1 MNNFPYSSGDS
12 AGIQN
17 KEFAR
22 IKTDKTKDIVCALD
36 LSHIPHFASFSD
48 KEISLVYNK
57 HFKGKVD
64 EIVSKAT
71 SDDYDYIVRELKES
85 REPEKLLVL
94 LPEISKIMGV
104 TVGYLEDKPVDM
116 QLQLCKKYVD
126 LWVCDSET
134 IYRELM
140 DIYDLKGKTL
150 EEVQAEDP
158 FYKQNSDKEKNSNSA
173 EKAQKQAVA
182 EAEQRKAIQGAYISR
197 EATHRLAEQIRRKN
211 SEEKRKQQSI
221 EQEER
226 NKNK

>member
-1 MNNFPYSSGDS
+1 MSEQNFYSGDIES
-12 AGIQN
+12 ITD
-17 KEFAR
+17 KEFR
-22 IKTDKTKDIVCALD
+22 KVRTDKCKDIVVGLD
-36 LSHIPHFASFSD
+36 KSGIPHFASFD
-48 KEISLVYNK
+48 KKEISLVYNK

-173 EKAQKQAVA
+173 EKAQKQAAA

-226 NKNK
+226 NKNP

>member
-1 MNNFPYSSGDS
+1 MSEQNFYSGDIES
-12 AGIQN
+12 ITD
-17 KEFAR
+17 KEFR
-22 IKTDKTKDIVCALD
+22 KVRTDKCKDIVVGLD
-36 LSHIPHFASFSD
+36 KSGIPHFASFD
-48 KEISLVYNK
+48 KKEISLVYNK

-158 FYKQNSDKEKNSNSA
+158 FYKQNSDKEKNMNSA
-173 EKAQKQAVA
+173 EKAQQQAVA

-221 EQEER
+221 EQEEI
-226 NKNK
+226 NKHT

>member
-1 MNNFPYSSGDS
+1 MSEQNFYSGDIES
-12 AGIQN
+12 ITD
-17 KEFAR
+17 KEFR
-22 IKTDKTKDIVCALD
+22 KVRTDKCKDIVVGLD
-36 LSHIPHFASFSD
+36 KSGIPHFASFD
-48 KEISLVYNK
+48 KKEISLVYIK

-158 FYKQNSDKEKNSNSA
+158 FYKQNSDKEKNMNSA